1 MMEKK
6 NETHWPEKEQATE
19 IDTKMFQKLDS
30 TGKNFKVVVTNMF
43 LKVKESMIRKTQM
56 GNISKRNSNYSNE
69 ANGNSRTEQ
78 YNT

>member
-43 LKVKESMIRKTQM
+43 LKVKESMIRK
-56 GNISKRNSNYSNE
+56 R
-69 ANGNSRTEQ
+69 
-78 YNT
+78 